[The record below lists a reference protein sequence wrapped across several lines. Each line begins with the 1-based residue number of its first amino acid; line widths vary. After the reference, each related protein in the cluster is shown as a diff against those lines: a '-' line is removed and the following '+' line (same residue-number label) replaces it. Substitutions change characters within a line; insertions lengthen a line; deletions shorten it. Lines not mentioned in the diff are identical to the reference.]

1 MTKLREIAKRNPG
14 MTLDEIR
21 ERVYFRLNQWAR
33 GYTNQ
38 NFADYREHAESD
50 IREELAV
57 AAIDA
62 ADDRQR
68 GR

>member
-1 MTKLREIAKRNPG
+1 MTFIRQLAAKYPAMWYEEIH
-14 MTLDEIR
+14 
-21 ERVYFRLNQWAR
+21 ERLAFRRKQYAN
-33 GYTNQ
+33 GYTNP
-38 NFADYREHAESD
+38 NFANYREHAESD

-62 ADDRQR
+62 ADDMAR